1 MVAEEIKEDISLD
14 FGKIALKIW
23 IWSKANY
30 LLFLILIPILLS
42 IHIRIQPVYLPALDN
57 AAEANIRSSIQQ
69 SITDQVNVQYP
80 NLPEE
85 NKQKIIQ
92 QQLDALYAAGTID
105 YLGQQIPIEQLVEE
119 NAKQLKAQFQD
130 EYGLTYLGEIDP
142 WYFYRLTENYLEH
155 GYEGD
160 VEINGIY
167 YDTHQMAG
175 TPREVLGGETS
186 KLPHFHVMVEV
197 YLYKIISFLVP
208 NIRLMTVVYFLP
220 VLLAALAVIPAF
232 FLVKKVA
239 GNMGAVVAA
248 TIVAVHPAFVGRT
261 IAGFSDTDG
270 YNILFPLVIMWI
282 FVEALEAQNLKK
294 ALGLG
299 IFGGIIV
306 GIFSYTWGGWW
317 YIYDFLLGVCFII
330 LWYLFVKKQIAGKN
344 RNQKVAW
351 VAGAMI
357 LAPLFVLGA
366 ALRSLLAVIRKKEIE
381 EEQKTLCAILIFQI
395 FCGIF
400 VTLFSSFKIFINAVK
415 EPLTFSA
422 IKEVGVIKIWPNVL
436 TTVAEFNP
444 ASLSEIIGTVSF
456 GQGILLLLALL
467 GVGYALFERAIIAKE
482 QEWMLAGGLVW
493 VIGLALVSSKIT
505 SPFLFTILLFA
516 PLGYLI
522 YKNVSFAT
530 MYFVGVSMW
539 YAAITKLISHLD
551 GTLFFFFFLLGIPLA
566 VGVVYALLEEQKAD
580 MKYAILLFIWFVGT
594 IYASTQGVRF
604 VMILVPAFAVACGF
618 GVSFVY
624 RIWIDVIADVIKIQV
639 KWVKTVLIAGVAILL
654 FIPVGIGYS
663 LGSQQM
669 PLIND
674 GWYNALVKINQQA
687 APDAIVNSWW
697 DFGHWFK
704 AIADR
709 AVTFDGGSQ
718 DTPQA
723 HWIGRVLLTDNES
736 EAIGILRMLDCGGG
750 TAYDTLYKK
759 LNNSYKTITLTKEI
773 ILLSEE
779 DARTRLTENGFSE
792 EETSMVLLYT
802 HCTPPENYFI
812 TSQDMVGK
820 SGVWAH
826 FGSWNFERAYIVN
839 VANSYEKEKA
849 LAIIEEDIGFSPEEA
864 ERLYQEAITSDPNNW
879 ITGWPAYVSMPQG
892 CWQEKE
898 MLFCSSGV
906 VVNLTTG
913 DAGVMTSEGN
923 KHPQKL
929 LYIAPDGSF
938 NTTDFRNATDVLISS
953 DGRSSYSAGIIP
965 SGTSFTG
972 FFMDSQLLESMFTKL
987 FFYKGHGLECFDLF
1001 EEQHTV
1007 TGETIY
1013 VWKVD
1018 WSCSSANEV
1027 FVQQEAV
1034 ASAESPVETI
1044 EIETAEEN
1052 QSIT

>member
-1 MVAEEIKEDISLD
+1 MGEETKEDISID

-23 IWSKANY
+23 TWCKANY
-30 LLFLILIPILLS
+30 LIFLILIPILLS
-42 IHIRIQPVYLPALDN
+42 IYIRIQPVYLPAIDN

-69 SITDQVNVQYP
+69 SITDQVNAQYP

-85 NKQKIIQ
+85 NKQKIVQ
-92 QQLDALYAAGTID
+92 QQLDTIYAAGTID
-105 YLGQQIPIEQLVEE
+105 YMGQQIAIEELVKQ
-119 NAKQLKAQFQD
+119 NAQQLKAQFQD
-130 EYGLTYLGEIDP
+130 ESGLTYLGEIDP
-142 WYFYRLTENYLEH
+142 WYFYRLAENYLEH

-160 VEINGIY
+160 VEINGRY
-167 YDTHQMAG
+167 YDTHQMGG
-175 TPREVLGGETS
+175 TPRELLGGETS

-197 YLYKIISFLVP
+197 YLYKIISTFVP

-220 VLLAALAVIPAF
+220 VLLAALAVVPAF
-232 FLVKKVA
+232 FLVRKVA
-239 GNMGAVVAA
+239 GNMGAFVAA
-248 TIVAVHPAFVGRT
+248 TIIAVHPAFIGRT

-270 YNILFPLVIMWI
+270 YNVLFPLLIMWI
-282 FVEALEAQNLKK
+282 FIEALEAQNWKK

-299 IFGGIIV
+299 ALGGVIV

-317 YIYDFLLGVCFII
+317 YIYDFLLGVCFIS
-330 LWYLFVKKQIAGKN
+330 LWYVFVKKYIQGKE
-344 RNQKVAW
+344 RNQKIVW
-351 VAGAMI
+351 IIGAI
-357 LAPLFVLGA
+357 LLAPLFVVGA
-366 ALRSLLAVIRKKEIE
+366 AVKTGLEMIKKKQVAE
-381 EEQKTLCAILIFQI
+381 EEQKLLLAIIIFI
-395 FCGIF
+395 VCCGLF
-400 VTLFSSFKIFINAVK
+400 VTLFSSFKIFVNAVK
-415 EPLTFSA
+415 EPLTFST

-444 ASLSEIIGTVSF
+444 ASLSEIIGSVSF

-467 GVGYALFERAIIAKE
+467 GIGYALFERAIIEKE
-482 QEWMLAGGLVW
+482 QEWMLATGLVW
-493 VIGLALVSSKIT
+493 VIGLTLAGSKIT
-505 SPFLFTILLFA
+505 SPLMFTVLLFA
-516 PLGYLI
+516 PLSYLI

-530 MYFVGVSMW
+530 IYFVGVSMW
-539 YAAITKLISHLD
+539 YAAITKWIPHLN

-580 MKYAILLFIWFVGT
+580 MKYAVLLFIWFIGT

-604 VMILVPAFAVACGF
+604 VMILMPAFAVACGF

-624 RIWIDVIADVIKIQV
+624 RIWTDVIVDVIKIQV
-639 KWVKTVLIAGVAILL
+639 KYVKAVLIVGVAILL
-654 FIPVGIGYS
+654 FIPIGVGYS

-674 GWYNALVKINQQA
+674 GWYNALAKINQEA

-723 HWIGRVLLTDNES
+723 HWIGKVLLTDNEQ
-736 EAIGILRMLDCGGG
+736 EAIGILRMLDCGGNS
-750 TAYDTLYKK
+750 AYDSIYKK

-779 DARTRLTENGFSE
+779 DAKKTLTENGFTE
-792 EETSMVLLYT
+792 EEIKTVVLYT
-802 HCTPPENYFI
+802 HCAPPENYFI
-812 TSQDMVGK
+812 TSQDMVAK

-839 VANSYEKEKA
+839 VANSYEKEEA
-849 LAIIEEDIGFSPEEA
+849 LAIIEADIGLSPEEA
-864 ERLYQEAITSDPNNW
+864 EKLYQEAITSDPNNW
-879 ITGWPAYVSMPQG
+879 ITGWPSYVTMPQG
-892 CWQEKE
+892 CWQEKG
-898 MLFCSSGV
+898 MLLCSSGV
-906 VVNLTTG
+906 MVNLTTG
-913 DAGVMTSEGN
+913 DAGVMTSDGN

-938 NTTDFRNATDVLISS
+938 NTTDFSNTSDVLISA

-987 FFYKGHGLECFDLF
+987 FFYKGNGLECFDLF

-1027 FVQQEAV
+1027 FVQQEV
-1034 ASAESPVETI
+1034 VEVPGEESSAETTEEETT
-1044 EIETAEEN
+1044 EDSTK
-1052 QSIT
+1052 